1 MELGTRRLCCDCKY
15 IGQKHMQDLE
25 KFSAIYQRACE
36 RKGGPQV
43 LAASLDKP
51 LSNTLLS
58 KIGDDRFLAEFSKK
72 VFQSGFVW
80 RVVRNKWP
88 DFERVFFDF
97 NIQKILLI
105 PDEMLEQKAT
115 DPSIIRNYTKVRT
128 IRDNA
133 IMIDSVAREQG
144 SFAKF
149 VADWPSE
156 DIIGLWA
163 YLKKHGARLGG
174 NTGPYSLRTMG
185 KDTFLLTNDIV
196 GYFTKRNI
204 ISGSHQSKRSLTAI
218 QDSFNEL
225 QQQSGRSLQELSMI
239 ISKSVGDNY
248 Q

>member
-1 MELGTRRLCCDCKY
+1 
-15 IGQKHMQDLE
+15 MQNLE
-25 KFSAIYQRACE
+25 RYAAIYQRACE
-36 RKGGPQV
+36 RKGGPQA
-43 LAASLDKP
+43 LATGLNKP

-58 KIGDDRFLAEFSKK
+58 KVGDDRFLAEFSKK
-72 VFQSGFVW
+72 VFQSGFAW

-88 DFERVFFDF
+88 DFERVFFGF
-97 NIQKILLI
+97 NIEKILLV
-105 PDEMLEQKAT
+105 PDEMLEKKAT
-115 DPSIIRNYTKVRT
+115 DPSIIRNYNKVRT

-133 IMIDSVAREQG
+133 VMIDSVAREHG

-149 VADWPSE
+149 VADWPNE

-174 NTGPYSLRTMG
+174 NTGPESLRMIG
-185 KDTFLLTNDIV
+185 KDTFLLSSDV
-196 GYFTKRNI
+196 VAYFTQRDI
-204 ISGSHQSKRSLTAI
+204 ISGSARSKRSLTAI

>member
-1 MELGTRRLCCDCKY
+1 M
-15 IGQKHMQDLE
+15 HNLE
-25 KFSAIYQRACE
+25 KFNAIYQRACE
-36 RKGGPQV
+36 RKGGPNS
-43 LAASLDKP
+43 LAVGLNKP
-51 LSNTLLS
+51 LSNKALS
-58 KIGDDRFLAEFSKK
+58 KVGDDRFLAEFSKK

-97 NIQKILLI
+97 NIEKILLL

-115 DPSIIRNYTKVRT
+115 DPSIIRNYTKVKT

-133 IMIDSVAREQG
+133 IMMDSVAREHG
-144 SFAKF
+144 NFAEF

-174 NTGPYSLRTMG
+174 NTGPYGLRTIG

-204 ISGSHQSKRSLTAI
+204 ISGSVQSKRSLTAI
-218 QDSFNEL
+218 QQCFNEL
-225 QQQSGRSLQELSMI
+225 QQQSGLSLQELSMI

-248 Q
+248 I

>member
-1 MELGTRRLCCDCKY
+1 M
-15 IGQKHMQDLE
+15 HNLE
-25 KFSAIYQRACE
+25 KFNAIYQRACE
-36 RKGGPQV
+36 RKGGPQA
-43 LAASLDKP
+43 LAVGLNKP
-51 LSNTLLS
+51 LSNKALS
-58 KIGDDRFLAEFSKK
+58 KVGDDRFLAEFSKK

-133 IMIDSVAREQG
+133 IMIDSAAREHG

-149 VADWPSE
+149 VADWPNE

-174 NTGPYSLRTMG
+174 NTGPYGLRTMG
-185 KDTFLLTNDIV
+185 KDTFLLSNDVV

-204 ISGSHQSKRSLTAI
+204 ISGSAQSKRSLTAI
-218 QDSFNEL
+218 QTSFNEL
-225 QQQSGRSLQELSMI
+225 QQQSGRSLQELSLI

>member
-1 MELGTRRLCCDCKY
+1 
-15 IGQKHMQDLE
+15 MQDLE
-25 KFSAIYQRACE
+25 SFQHIYQRACE
-36 RKGGPQV
+36 RKGGPQAL
-43 LAASLDKP
+43 LAIIDKP
-51 LSNTLLS
+51 LANHKLS
-58 KIGDDRFLAEFSKK
+58 QIGDDRFLAEFSKK

-97 NIQKILLI
+97 NIEKILLI

-115 DPSIIRNYTKVRT
+115 DPSIIRNYTKVKT

-133 IMIDSVAREQG
+133 VMIDAVAREHG

-149 VADWPSE
+149 VADWPRE

-174 NTGPYSLRTMG
+174 NTGPYGLRAMG
-185 KDTFLLTNDIV
+185 KDTFLLTRDVV

-204 ISGSHQSKRSLTAI
+204 ISGSHQSKRSLSAI
-218 QDSFNEL
+218 QHSFNEL
-225 QQQSGRSLQELSMI
+225 QQQSGLSLQELSMV

>member
-1 MELGTRRLCCDCKY
+1 MDN
-15 IGQKHMQDLE
+15 LE
-25 KFSAIYQRACE
+25 TFQQIYKRACE
-36 RKGGPQV
+36 RKGGPQA
-43 LAASLDKP
+43 LAATLDKP
-51 LSNTLLS
+51 LADPVLS
-58 KIGDDRFLAEFSKK
+58 TVGDDRFLAEFSKK

-80 RVVRNKWP
+80 RVVKNKWP

-97 NIQKILLI
+97 NIEKILLI

-115 DPSIIRNYTKVRT
+115 DPSIIRNYTKVKT
-128 IRDNA
+128 IRENA
-133 IMIDSVAREQG
+133 IMIDSVAREHG

-149 VADWPSE
+149 IADWPSE

-174 NTGPYSLRTMG
+174 NTGPYGLRTMG
-185 KDTFLLTNDIV
+185 KDTFLLTNDVV

-204 ISGSHQSKRSLTAI
+204 ISGSAQSKRSLMAI
-218 QDSFNEL
+218 QQSFNEL

-239 ISKSVGDNY
+239 LSKSVGDNY

>member
-1 MELGTRRLCCDCKY
+1 M
-15 IGQKHMQDLE
+15 HNLE
-25 KFSAIYQRACE
+25 KFNAIYQRACE
-36 RKGGPQV
+36 RKGGPQA
-43 LAASLDKP
+43 LAVGLNKP
-51 LSNTLLS
+51 LSNKALS
-58 KIGDDRFLAEFSKK
+58 KVGDDRFLAEFSKK

-133 IMIDSVAREQG
+133 IMIDSAAREHG

-149 VADWPSE
+149 VADWPNE

-174 NTGPYSLRTMG
+174 NTGPYGLRTMG
-185 KDTFLLTNDIV
+185 KDTFLLSNDVV

-204 ISGSHQSKRSLTAI
+204 ISGSAQSKRSLKAI
-218 QDSFNEL
+218 QTSFNEL
-225 QQQSGRSLQELSMI
+225 QQQSGRSLQELSLI

>member
-1 MELGTRRLCCDCKY
+1 MDNLESF
-15 IGQKHMQDLE
+15 QK
-25 KFSAIYQRACE
+25 IYQRACE
-36 RKGGPQV
+36 RKGGPQI
-43 LAASLDKP
+43 LAAGLDKP
-51 LSNTLLS
+51 LSNNVLS
-58 KIGDDRFLAEFSKK
+58 NIGDDRFLAEFSKK

-88 DFERVFFDF
+88 DFERVFFEF
-97 NIQKILLI
+97 KIEKILLI

-133 IMIDSVAREQG
+133 IMIDSVAREHG

-163 YLKKHGARLGG
+163 YLKKHGTRLGG
-174 NTGPYSLRTMG
+174 NTGPYGLRTMG
-185 KDTFLLTNDIV
+185 KDTFLLTNDVV

>member
-1 MELGTRRLCCDCKY
+1 M
-15 IGQKHMQDLE
+15 HNLE
-25 KFSAIYQRACE
+25 KFNAIYQRACE
-36 RKGGPQV
+36 RKGGPQA
-43 LAASLDKP
+43 LAVGLNKP
-51 LSNTLLS
+51 LSNKALS
-58 KIGDDRFLAEFSKK
+58 KVGDDRFLAEFSKK

-133 IMIDSVAREQG
+133 IMIDSAAREYG

-149 VADWPSE
+149 VADWPNE

-174 NTGPYSLRTMG
+174 NTGPYGLRTMG
-185 KDTFLLTNDIV
+185 KDTFLLSNDVV

-204 ISGSHQSKRSLTAI
+204 ISGSAQSKRSLTAI
-218 QDSFNEL
+218 QTSFNEL

>member
-1 MELGTRRLCCDCKY
+1 MSN
-15 IGQKHMQDLE
+15 LE
-25 KFSAIYQRACE
+25 SFQRIYQRACE
-36 RKGGPQV
+36 RKGGPQA
-43 LAASLDKP
+43 LATMIDKP
-51 LSNTLLS
+51 QSNKELS
-58 KIGDDRFLAEFSKK
+58 KVGDDRFLAEFTMK

-88 DFERVFFDF
+88 DFERVFFEF
-97 NIQKILLI
+97 NIEKILLI

-115 DPSIIRNYTKVRT
+115 DPSIIRNYTKVKT

-133 IMIDSVAREQG
+133 IMIDAVAREHE

-174 NTGPYSLRTMG
+174 NTGPYGLRTMG
-185 KDTFLLTNDIV
+185 KDTFLLTNDVV
-196 GYFTKRNI
+196 GYFSKRNI
-204 ISGSHQSKRSLTAI
+204 ISGSAQSKRSLTAI
-218 QDSFNEL
+218 QQGFNEL

>member
-1 MELGTRRLCCDCKY
+1 M
-15 IGQKHMQDLE
+15 HNLE
-25 KFSAIYQRACE
+25 KFNAIYQRACE
-36 RKGGPQV
+36 RKGGPQA
-43 LAASLDKP
+43 LAMGLNKP
-51 LSNTLLS
+51 LSNKALS
-58 KIGDDRFLAEFSKK
+58 KVGDDRFLAEFSKK

-105 PDEMLEQKAT
+105 PDEMLEQKAA

-133 IMIDSVAREQG
+133 IMIDSVAREHG
-144 SFAKF
+144 SFAQF
-149 VADWPSE
+149 VANWPNE

-174 NTGPYSLRTMG
+174 NTGPYGLRTMG
-185 KDTFLLTNDIV
+185 KDTFLLSNDVV

-204 ISGSHQSKRSLTAI
+204 ISGSAQSKRSLTAI
-218 QDSFNEL
+218 QTSFNEL
-225 QQQSGRSLQELSMI
+225 QQQSGRSLQELSLI

>member
-1 MELGTRRLCCDCKY
+1 MHELESF
-15 IGQKHMQDLE
+15 QH
-25 KFSAIYQRACE
+25 IYQRACE
-36 RKGGPQV
+36 RKGGPKAL
-43 LAASLDKP
+43 LAIIDKP
-51 LSNTLLS
+51 MATQKLSQ
-58 KIGDDRFLAEFSKK
+58 IGDDRFLAEFSKK

-88 DFERVFFDF
+88 NFERMFFDF
-97 NIQKILLI
+97 NIEKILLI
-105 PDEMLEQKAT
+105 PDEMLEQKAS
-115 DPSIIRNYTKVRT
+115 DPSIIRNYTKVKT

-133 IMIDSVAREQG
+133 IMIDAVAREHG

-174 NTGPYSLRTMG
+174 NTGPYGLRAMG
-185 KDTFLLTNDIV
+185 KDTFLLTNDVV

-204 ISGSHQSKRSLTAI
+204 ISGSAQSKRSLTAI
-218 QDSFNEL
+218 QQSFNDL

-248 Q
+248 I

>member
-1 MELGTRRLCCDCKY
+1 M
-15 IGQKHMQDLE
+15 HNLE
-25 KFSAIYQRACE
+25 KFNAIYQRACE
-36 RKGGPQV
+36 RKGGPQA
-43 LAASLDKP
+43 LAVGLNKP
-51 LSNTLLS
+51 LSNLALS
-58 KIGDDRFLAEFSKK
+58 KVGDDRFLAEFSKK

-133 IMIDSVAREQG
+133 VMIESAAREYG
-144 SFAKF
+144 SFAQF
-149 VADWPSE
+149 IADWPNE

-174 NTGPYSLRTMG
+174 NTGPYSLRTIG
-185 KDTFLLTNDIV
+185 KDTFLLSRDVV
-196 GYFTKRNI
+196 GYFTQRNI

-218 QDSFNEL
+218 QQSFNEL
-225 QQQSGRSLQELSMI
+225 QQQSGRSLQELSLI

>member
-1 MELGTRRLCCDCKY
+1 M
-15 IGQKHMQDLE
+15 HNLE
-25 KFSAIYQRACE
+25 KFNAIYHRACE
-36 RKGGPQV
+36 RKGGPQI
-43 LAASLDKP
+43 LATGLNKP
-51 LSNTLLS
+51 LSNKTLC
-58 KIGDDRFLAEFSKK
+58 KVGDDRFLAEFSKK

-97 NIQKILLI
+97 NIEKILLI

-133 IMIDSVAREQG
+133 IMIDSVAHEHG

-174 NTGPYSLRTMG
+174 NTGPYGLRTMG
-185 KDTFLLTNDIV
+185 KDTFLLSNDIV
-196 GYFTKRNI
+196 GYFTKRNV
-204 ISGSHQSKRSLTAI
+204 ISGSAQSKRSLTAI
-218 QDSFNEL
+218 QASFNEL

>member
-1 MELGTRRLCCDCKY
+1 MLN
-15 IGQKHMQDLE
+15 LE
-25 KFSAIYQRACE
+25 TFKQINQRACE
-36 RKGGPQV
+36 RKGGPQA
-43 LAASLDKP
+43 LSAIIDTPLDNHT
-51 LSNTLLS
+51 LSQ
-58 KIGDDRFLAEFSKK
+58 IGDDRFLAEFTKK

-97 NIQKILLI
+97 NIEKILLI

-133 IMIDSVAREQG
+133 IMIDTVAREHG

-174 NTGPYSLRTMG
+174 NTGPYGLRAMG
-185 KDTFLLTNDIV
+185 KDTFLLTNDV
-196 GYFTKRNI
+196 VSYFTNRDI
-204 ISGSHQSKRSLTAI
+204 ISGSVQSKRSLTAI
-218 QDSFNEL
+218 QQSFNEL
-225 QQQSGRSLQELSMI
+225 QQQSGLSLQELSMI

-248 Q
+248 I